1 MSTGDSK
8 LSQSIENMQEL
19 IEGFSKAQTDAMLMA
34 LGTNVLCFIETLQR
48 KPKQAREMKT
58 NHINY
63 LRQLGVSENWLE
75 TTEKLF
81 DTIVER
87 YEKLEE
93 QLNKTAK
100 KLSAKGMSEEDIKE
114 ELKNQ
119 AAKFVL
125 EH

>member
-1 MSTGDSK
+1 MGDAE
-8 LSQSIENMQEL
+8 LSQSIENLQEM

-34 LGTNVLCFIETLQR
+34 LGANVMCFIETLQR
-48 KPKQAREMKT
+48 KPKQARELKA
-58 NHINY
+58 NHIGY
-63 LRQLGVSENWLE
+63 LRQLGVSEDWLE

-87 YEKLEE
+87 YETLQD

-100 KLSAKGMSEEDIKE
+100 KLAASGMSEEEIKE

-119 AAKFVL
+119 AAKFVI

>member
-1 MSTGDSK
+1 MGDSE

-34 LGTNVLCFIETLQR
+34 LGANVMCFIETLQR

-87 YEKLEE
+87 YEKLED

-100 KLSAKGMSEEDIKE
+100 KLSAKGMSEEDITE

>member
-1 MSTGDSK
+1 MGDTE

-34 LGTNVLCFIETLQR
+34 LGANVMCFIETLQR

-75 TTEKLF
+75 TTDKLF

-87 YEKLEE
+87 YELEE

-100 KLSAKGMSEEDIKE
+100 KLSAKGMSEEEIKE

>member
-1 MSTGDSK
+1 MSTGDSE
-8 LSQSIENMQEL
+8 LSQSIENLEEM
-19 IEGFSKAQTDAMLMA
+19 IESFSKAQTDAMLMA
-34 LGTNVLCFIETLQR
+34 LGANVLCFIETLQR

-87 YEKLEE
+87 YEKLED

>member
-1 MSTGDSK
+1 MGDTE
-8 LSQSIENMQEL
+8 LYQSIEEL
-19 IEGFSKAQTDAMLMA
+19 NKMIEGFSKAQTDAMLMA
-34 LGTNVLCFIETLQR
+34 LGANVMCFIETIQR

-63 LRQLGVSENWLE
+63 LKQLGVSENWIE

-87 YEKLEE
+87 YETLEE

-100 KLSAKGMSEEDIKE
+100 KLSAKGMSEEDIKA

-119 AAKFVL
+119 AAKFVI

>member
-1 MSTGDSK
+1 MGETE
-8 LSQSIENMQEL
+8 LSQSIENLQEV

-34 LGTNVLCFIETLQR
+34 LGANVMCFIEAIQR
-48 KPKQAREMKT
+48 RPKQAHEIQT
-58 NHINY
+58 NHLSY
-63 LRQLGVSENWLE
+63 LKQLGISQDWIDTV
-75 TTEKLF
+75 EKLF

-87 YEKLEE
+87 YEKLEDH
-93 QLNKTAK
+93 LNKTAK
-100 KLSAKGMSEEDIKE
+100 KLSAKGMSEDEIKE

>member
-1 MSTGDSK
+1 MEI
-8 LSQSIENMQEL
+8 SQSIEEL
-19 IEGFSKAQTDAMLMA
+19 NEMIQGFSKAQTDATLMA
-34 LGTNVLCFIETLQR
+34 LGANVMCFIETLQR

-63 LRQLGVSENWLE
+63 LKQLGISENWLE

-87 YEKLEE
+87 YETLED

-100 KLSAKGMSEEDIKE
+100 KLSAKGMSEEEIKE
-114 ELKNQ
+114 ELRNQ
-119 AAKFVL
+119 AAKFVI

>member
-1 MSTGDSK
+1 MGDSE

-19 IEGFSKAQTDAMLMA
+19 IEGFSRAQTDAMLMA
-34 LGTNVLCFIETLQR
+34 LGANVMCFIETLQR

-58 NHINY
+58 NHISY

-75 TTEKLF
+75 TTDKLF

>member
-1 MSTGDSK
+1 MGDME
-8 LSQSIENMQEL
+8 LSQSIEEL
-19 IEGFSKAQTDAMLMA
+19 NEMIQGFSKAQTDAILLA
-34 LGTNVLCFIETLQR
+34 VGANVMCFIETIQR

-63 LRQLGVSENWLE
+63 LKQLGVSENWIE

-87 YEKLEE
+87 YETLED

-100 KLSAKGMSEEDIKE
+100 KLSAKGMSEEDIKA

-119 AAKFVL
+119 AAKFVI

>member
-1 MSTGDSK
+1 MGDSE
-8 LSQSIENMQEL
+8 LSQSIENMQEM
-19 IEGFSKAQTDAMLMA
+19 IESFSKAQTDAILLA
-34 LGTNVLCFIETLQR
+34 LGANVMCFIETIQR

-63 LRQLGVSENWLE
+63 LKQLGVSENWLE

-81 DTIVER
+81 DTIIER
-87 YEKLEE
+87 YEILED

-100 KLSAKGMSEEDIKE
+100 KLSAKGMSEEEIKA

-119 AAKFVL
+119 AAKFVI

>member
-1 MSTGDSK
+1 MSTGDSE
-8 LSQSIENMQEL
+8 LSQSIENLEEL
-19 IEGFSKAQTDAMLMA
+19 IKGFSKAQTDAILLA
-34 LGTNVLCFIETLQR
+34 VGANVMCFIETIQR

-63 LRQLGVSENWLE
+63 LRQLGISEEWLE
-75 TTEKLF
+75 TVERLF

-87 YEKLEE
+87 YEKLED

-100 KLSAKGMSEEDIKE
+100 KLAAKGMSEEEIKE

-119 AAKFVL
+119 ASKFVL

>member
-1 MSTGDSK
+1 MSTGDSE

-34 LGTNVLCFIETLQR
+34 LGANVMCFIETLQR
-48 KPKQAREMKT
+48 KPKQARKMKT

-87 YEKLEE
+87 YEKLED

>member
-1 MSTGDSK
+1 MSTGDSE
-8 LSQSIENMQEL
+8 LSQSIENIQEL

-34 LGTNVLCFIETLQR
+34 LGANVMCFIETLQR
-48 KPKQAREMKT
+48 KPKQAREMKA

-87 YEKLEE
+87 YEKLED

-100 KLSAKGMSEEDIKE
+100 KLSAKGMSEEEIKE

>member
-34 LGTNVLCFIETLQR
+34 LGANVMCFIETLQR

>member
-1 MSTGDSK
+1 MSTGDSE
-8 LSQSIENMQEL
+8 LSQSIEEL
-19 IEGFSKAQTDAMLMA
+19 NKMIEGFSKAQTDAILLA
-34 LGTNVLCFIETLQR
+34 VGANVMCFIETIQR

-87 YEKLEE
+87 YEKLED
-93 QLNKTAK
+93 QLNKTAN

>member
-1 MSTGDSK
+1 MSTGDSE

-34 LGTNVLCFIETLQR
+34 LGANVMCFIETLQR

-87 YEKLEE
+87 YEKLED

>member
-1 MSTGDSK
+1 MSTGDSE

-34 LGTNVLCFIETLQR
+34 LGANVMCFIETLQR

>member
-1 MSTGDSK
+1 MGDSE
-8 LSQSIENMQEL
+8 LSQSIENMQEM
-19 IEGFSKAQTDAMLMA
+19 IESFSKAQTDAILLA
-34 LGTNVLCFIETLQR
+34 VGANVMCFIETIQR

-63 LRQLGVSENWLE
+63 LKQLGVSENWLE

-87 YEKLEE
+87 YEKLED

-100 KLSAKGMSEEDIKE
+100 KLSAKGMSEEEIKA

-119 AAKFVL
+119 AAKFVI

>member
-1 MSTGDSK
+1 MGDSE

-19 IEGFSKAQTDAMLMA
+19 IEGFSRAQTDAMLMA
-34 LGTNVLCFIETLQR
+34 LGANVMCFIETLQR

-58 NHINY
+58 NHISY

-75 TTEKLF
+75 TTDKLF

-87 YEKLEE
+87 YEKLED

>member
-1 MSTGDSK
+1 MSTGDSE

-34 LGTNVLCFIETLQR
+34 LGANVMCFIETLQR

-87 YEKLEE
+87 YEKLED

-100 KLSAKGMSEEDIKE
+100 KLSAKGMSDEEIKE

>member
-1 MSTGDSK
+1 MGDSE

-34 LGTNVLCFIETLQR
+34 LGANVMCFIETLQR
-48 KPKQAREMKT
+48 KPKQTREMKT

-63 LRQLGVSENWLE
+63 LRQLGVSENWLG

-100 KLSAKGMSEEDIKE
+100 KLSAKGMSEEEIKE
-114 ELKNQ
+114 ELKSQ

>member
-1 MSTGDSK
+1 MSTGDSE

-34 LGTNVLCFIETLQR
+34 LGANVMCFIETLQR

-87 YEKLEE
+87 YEKLED

-100 KLSAKGMSEEDIKE
+100 KLSAKGMSEEEIKE

>member
-1 MSTGDSK
+1 MGDSE
-8 LSQSIENMQEL
+8 LSQSIENLEEM
-19 IEGFSKAQTDAMLMA
+19 IKSFSKAQTDAMLMA
-34 LGTNVLCFIETLQR
+34 LGANVMCFIETIQR

-63 LRQLGVSENWLE
+63 LRQLGVSEDWLE

-87 YEKLEE
+87 YETLED

-100 KLSAKGMSEEDIKE
+100 KLAAKGMSEEEIKE

>member
-1 MSTGDSK
+1 MSTGDSE
-8 LSQSIENMQEL
+8 LSQSIENLQEL

-34 LGTNVLCFIETLQR
+34 LGANVLCFIETLQR

-87 YEKLEE
+87 YEKLED

>member
-1 MSTGDSK
+1 MGDSE

-34 LGTNVLCFIETLQR
+34 LGANVMCFIETLQR

-63 LRQLGVSENWLE
+63 LKQLGVSENWLE

>member
-34 LGTNVLCFIETLQR
+34 LGANVMCFIETLQR

-87 YEKLEE
+87 YEKLEI

-100 KLSAKGMSEEDIKE
+100 KMSRKRSTDMETIGENTFL
-114 ELKNQ
+114 LKQ
-119 AAKFVL
+119 KSI
-125 EH
+125 

>member
-1 MSTGDSK
+1 MGDMEI
-8 LSQSIENMQEL
+8 SQSIEEL
-19 IEGFSKAQTDAMLMA
+19 NEMIQGFSKAQTDATLMA
-34 LGTNVLCFIETLQR
+34 LGANVMCFIETLQR

-63 LRQLGVSENWLE
+63 LKQLGISENWLE

-87 YEKLEE
+87 YETLED

-100 KLSAKGMSEEDIKE
+100 KLSAKGMSEEEIKE
-114 ELKNQ
+114 ELRNQ
-119 AAKFVL
+119 AAKFVI

>member
-1 MSTGDSK
+1 MSTGDSE
-8 LSQSIENMQEL
+8 LSQSIEEL
-19 IEGFSKAQTDAMLMA
+19 NKMIEGFSKAQTDAILLA
-34 LGTNVLCFIETLQR
+34 VGANVMCFIETIQR

-87 YEKLEE
+87 YEKLED

-100 KLSAKGMSEEDIKE
+100 KLSAKGMSEEEIKE

>member
-1 MSTGDSK
+1 MGDSE
-8 LSQSIENMQEL
+8 LSQSIEEL
-19 IEGFSKAQTDAMLMA
+19 NEMIEGFSKAQTDAILLA
-34 LGTNVLCFIETLQR
+34 VGANVMCFIETLQR

-75 TTEKLF
+75 TTERLF

-87 YEKLEE
+87 YEKLED

-100 KLSAKGMSEEDIKE
+100 KLSARGMSEEDIKE